1 MEELLPALFIL
12 IIWVGIIRSA
22 VKAATK
28 KQTGKAG
35 PARSQQSPISRR
47 KSGPKAKYNPWE
59 AEPNTASAPAKS
71 AEKSAQVF
79 QTMMPL
85 DEMSRTQET
94 SSPYRDQMPSGSL
107 RVEHGEGYDPC
118 HDDPSGMPSGSL
130 RAETTEGMDPCHD
143 EMEHARPM
151 VKSKAHENAEA
162 APGFRLGYS
171 GNDIVQGFV
180 WGEILSRKRA

>member
-12 IIWVGIIRSA
+12 IIWGGIIRSA

-35 PARSQQSPISRR
+35 TARTQQVPLSRR
-47 KSGPKAKYNPWE
+47 KSVPKAKYNPWE
-59 AEPNTASAPAKS
+59 AATNPASAPAKS

-85 DEMSRTQET
+85 DEMSRSQET

-130 RAETTEGMDPCHD
+130 RVDTAEGTDPCHD
-143 EMEHARPM
+143 GMEPAQPAL
-151 VKSKAHENAEA
+151 KSKANENAEA
-162 APGFRLGYS
+162 APGFCLGYS